1 MKIYQIT
8 NGKYV
13 SIIESLV
20 AEYIG
25 VKHAICVSNCTTALH
40 LALLALNIGPGDEV
54 IVPDFT
60 FPATAHAVMYVG
72 AKPIFVDVD
81 PKTYNIDPQKI
92 KEISQEYTELKP
104 TIEKIRELAAIEKSV
119 SETQSIIDNEKDE
132 QMKEMATAELPDL
145 ETKKANLEKELDEMT
160 RPQDP
165 FDKKSVIMEIRAGV
179 GGDESAL
186 FTAELYRMYTRYADG
201 QGWKTNMLDANR
213 IGIGGFK
220 EVIFSIKGKNVYK
233 DLKYEMGVHR
243 VQRVPDTEK
252 AGRIHTSTVTVAV
265 LPEIEETE
273 IKIEAKDLRID
284 TFCAGG
290 AGGQSVNTTY
300 SAVRIIHIPTGIMVQ
315 CQDERSQAA
324 NKDKAMTVLRSRI
337 YAAEREEK
345 MKAIT
350 EKRRSQIGSG
360 DRSEKIRTYNFP
372 QDRITDHRIHQ
383 NWNNIPK
390 IIDGDIGPI
399 INAVRDADYA
409 GLDYTPTEEDGD

>member
-1 MKIYQIT
+1 MQK
-8 NGKYV
+8 KYIDAQNRFQQLEADLQNPAV
-13 SIIESLV
+13 
-20 AEYIG
+20 
-25 VKHAICVSNCTTALH
+25 
-40 LALLALNIGPGDEV
+40 LN
-54 IVPDFT
+54 
-60 FPATAHAVMYVG
+60 
-72 AKPIFVDVD
+72 D
-81 PKTYNIDPQKI
+81 PKKI

-104 TIEKIRELAAIEKSV
+104 VAEKINELATIEKAL
-119 SETQSIIDNEKDE
+119 SETQSIIDNETDE
-132 QMKEMATAELPDL
+132 QMKEMAKAELPDL
-145 ETKKANLEKELDEMT
+145 ETKKASLEKELDEMT

-186 FTAELYRMYTRYADG
+186 FAAEVYRMYCHYAENR
-201 QGWKTNMLDANR
+201 GWKTEMLDVNR

-252 AGRIHTSTVTVAV
+252 AGRIHTSTITVAV

-300 SAVRIIHIPTGIMVQ
+300 SAVRIIHIPTNIMVQ

-324 NKDKAMTVLRSRI
+324 NKEKAMAVLRARI

-350 EKRRSQIGSG
+350 EKRRSQIGTG

-383 NWNNIPK
+383 NWNSIPR
-390 IIDGDIGPI
+390 ILNGELEPI
-399 INAVRDADYA
+399 IEAVRKAEFEGFDSTGAD
-409 GLDYTPTEEDGD
+409 DDE

>member
-1 MKIYQIT
+1 MK
-8 NGKYV
+8 
-13 SIIESLV
+13 ER
-20 AEYIG
+20 
-25 VKHAICVSNCTTALH
+25 TTWL
-40 LALLALNIGPGDEV
+40 EQ
-54 IVPDFT
+54 
-60 FPATAHAVMYVG
+60 
-72 AKPIFVDVD
+72 
-81 PKTYNIDPQKI
+81 QKI
-92 KEISQEYTELKP
+92 
-104 TIEKIRELAAIEKSV
+104 A
-119 SETQSIIDNEKDE
+119 
-132 QMKEMATAELPDL
+132 
-145 ETKKANLEKELDEMT
+145 LEKELDEMT

-165 FDKKSVIMEIRAGV
+165 FDKKDVIMEIRAGV

-186 FTAELYRMYTRYADG
+186 FSAELYRMYNRYADS
-201 QGWKTNMLDANR
+201 QGWKTQMLDANR

-220 EVIFSIKGKNVYK
+220 EVIFSIKGRNVYK

-273 IKIEAKDLRID
+273 IKIEPKDLRID
-284 TFCAGG
+284 TFCSGG

-300 SAVRIIHIPTGIMVQ
+300 SAVRIIHIPTNIMVQ
-315 CQDERSQAA
+315 CQDERSQTA
-324 NKDKAMTVLRSRI
+324 NKEKAMAVLRARI

-372 QDRITDHRIHQ
+372 QDRVTDHRIHQ

-390 IIDGDIGPI
+390 ILDGAIEPI
-399 INAVRDADYA
+399 ITAVRTAEFQGFDAIGTD
-409 GLDYTPTEEDGD
+409 EDDE